1 MRTFFHTTTNLSS
14 IIQDTISQP
23 SEICW
28 WSPNKNWSKQWPCQK
43 RKSYTHQKKTITPT
57 IKPPERCWESENLVK
72 VVLLVAALLLQDLNA
87 LSSIAVSSHVLQQL
101 GEGWSK
107 FEKSNAGPHMIISSL
122 NHLFSLWFCKHTF
135 LLPKTNWIFKK
146 E

>member
-28 WSPNKNWSKQWPCQK
+28 WSPNKNWSKQCPCQK
-43 RKSYTHQKKTITPT
+43 GKKVTLTKKTIQLT
-57 IKPPERCWESENLVK
+57 IKPPERCRESENLVK

-87 LSSIAVSSHVLQQL
+87 LSSIAVSSHVFQQL
-101 GEGWSK
+101 GEGWST
-107 FEKSNAGPHMIISSL
+107 FEKNNDSPQITFHTSL
-122 NHLFSLWFCKHTF
+122 GSSLWFIYFCGPFPIHFQEKLDF
-135 LLPKTNWIFKK
+135 
-146 E
+146 